1 MEIWLQ
7 QQASAV
13 LTALAHA
20 QELYGAGARAPRPFA
35 PPPAA
40 GSRPS
45 RRSAVKPA

>member
-35 PPPAA
+35 PPPQLEA
-40 GSRPS
+40 GLRGGL
-45 RRSAVKPA
+45 R